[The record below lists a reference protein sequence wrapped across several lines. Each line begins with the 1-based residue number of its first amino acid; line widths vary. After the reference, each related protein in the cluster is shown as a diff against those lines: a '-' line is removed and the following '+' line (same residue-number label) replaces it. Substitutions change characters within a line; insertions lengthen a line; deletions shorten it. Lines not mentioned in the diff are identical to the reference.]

1 MKQIRIGA
9 FLVFA
14 LVLSAGV
21 AQAQKRPVPKPTPK
35 PPVTSKTVA
44 PLEVRT
50 AKEKATTQRDNVNFW
65 IDKLGPVAE
74 ALELLDNAYATKKPS
89 PTTLA
94 THEER
99 KKKFIATLRNLR
111 DDLAL
116 LESQFRT
123 KPLLQK
129 YLVTLRGVTDLAAQ
143 SEDSAIAGKFVASKQ
158 PLREASKKLTDT
170 LAAMP

>member
-1 MKQIRIGA
+1 MKHLRIGA
-9 FLVFA
+9 FLVISLGLFSA
-14 LVLSAGV
+14 LAL
-21 AQAQKRPVPKPTPK
+21 AQKKPVRKPTPK
-35 PPVTSKTVA
+35 PSSPIKTVP
-44 PLEVRT
+44 PLDVRT

-74 ALELLDNAYATKKPS
+74 ALELLDGAYATKKPS

-99 KKKFIATLRNLR
+99 KKKFVSTLRNVR

-116 LESQFRT
+116 LESDFRT
-123 KPLLQK
+123 KPALQR
-129 YLVTLRGVTDLAAQ
+129 YLASVRGITDLAAQ
-143 SEDSAIAGKFVASKQ
+143 SEDLAIAGKFVASKQ
-158 PLREASKKLTDT
+158 PLREASKKLTDA